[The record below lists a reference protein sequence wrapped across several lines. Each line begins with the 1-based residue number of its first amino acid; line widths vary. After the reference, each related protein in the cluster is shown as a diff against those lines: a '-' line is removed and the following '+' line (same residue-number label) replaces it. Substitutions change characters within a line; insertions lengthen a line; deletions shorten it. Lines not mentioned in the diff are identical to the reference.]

1 MHPAAEAAAA
11 SRIAGRIHT
20 GLTSYR
26 TRPDVAVKT
35 YQKYLRASN
44 SRLLQ
49 PERID
54 TLDTSDRYLKM
65 ARPAFGGNVMA
76 TIARR
81 KPPADGDG
89 PSLRNGN
96 AKEGREPHE
105 RCRYGRY
112 RTEHGRSERR
122 HRSQQ

>member
-1 MHPAAEAAAA
+1 MAP
-11 SRIAGRIHT
+11 RIAGRIHT
-20 GLTSYR
+20 GLTSDR

-35 YQKYLRASN
+35 HQKYLHASN
-44 SRLLQ
+44 SQLLQ

-65 ARPAFGGNVMA
+65 TRPAFGGNVMA
-76 TIARR
+76 TISCR

-96 AKEGREPHE
+96 AKEGREPQG
-105 RCRYGRY
+105 RCRYGQC
-112 RTEHGRSERR
+112 RTEHGRSDRR
-122 HRSQQ
+122 CRSQQ

>member
-1 MHPAAEAAAA
+1 MAP
-11 SRIAGRIHT
+11 RIAGRIHT

-65 ARPAFGGNVMA
+65 TRPAFGGNVMA
-76 TIARR
+76 TISCR
-81 KPPADGDG
+81 KPPPQMATVR
-89 PSLRNGN
+89 PCVMAFQLRSP
-96 AKEGREPHE
+96 R
-105 RCRYGRY
+105 
-112 RTEHGRSERR
+112 
-122 HRSQQ
+122 